1 MPLPRSLVK
10 TMPLMDFGPQV
21 QCAGYFQF
29 AGAAELHYELKLH
42 HFILLEQGRLD
53 AITAEGPISAKKN
66 DFICFRP
73 IPNMTY
79 RVPAGTVF
87 YEAAV
92 QISPAPHHLL
102 TPELPDF
109 GPLPILTPTGDALE
123 EFRSLFDTI
132 CVDLSQRGASHHF
145 RMQAAIYRMLA
156 LIAQRSAKIAKPA
169 RTVPQLDA
177 WDHLYLRVSSINGGS
192 ITPAHLSREM
202 GVSRGYFLQVFK
214 QRFGMAPGL
223 CRLQARLREAV
234 RRLRE
239 TDESV
244 KGIAYSLGFNGSKA
258 LTRALRKHFNHTA
271 SELRDQA
278 PTPGEQTTG
287 PNGLFP
293 SNQHILPQGDTL
305 DLLMKRFRVKRRDF

>member
-1 MPLPRSLVK
+1 MSL
-10 TMPLMDFGPQV
+10 LDFGPHV

-29 AGAAELHYELKLH
+29 ARAAEFHYELKLH

-53 AITAEGPISAKKN
+53 AITAEGPISAKKD

-73 IPNMTY
+73 TPNMTY

-92 QISPAPHHLL
+92 QISPSPNHLL

-132 CVDLSQRGASHHF
+132 CIELSQRGAAHHF

-156 LIAQRSAKIAKPA
+156 LVAQRSSKIAKPT
-169 RTVPQLDA
+169 RTAPQLDP
-177 WDHLYLRVSSINGGS
+177 WDHIYLRVSSINGGS
-192 ITPAHLSREM
+192 VNPSHLAREI

-214 QRFGMAPGL
+214 QRFGIPPGL
-223 CRLQARLREAV
+223 CRLHARLREAV

-239 TDESV
+239 TDESI
-244 KGIAYSLGFNGSKA
+244 KGIAYSLGFSGSKA
-258 LTRALRKHFNHTA
+258 LTRALRKHMNHTA
-271 SELRDQA
+271 SELREEA
-278 PTPGEQTTG
+278 PTPREETTA

-293 SNQHILPQGDTL
+293 SNQHILPKGDTV
-305 DLLMKRFRVKRRDF
+305 DLLMRRFRVKRRDL

>member
-1 MPLPRSLVK
+1 MSP
-10 TMPLMDFGPQV
+10 TEFGPQV

-29 AGAAELHYELKLH
+29 ARATEFHYELKLH
-42 HFILLEQGRLD
+42 HLILLEQGRLD
-53 AITAEGPISAKKN
+53 AITAEGPISGKKN

-73 IPNMTY
+73 TPNMTY
-79 RVPAGTVF
+79 RVTAGTVF

-92 QISPAPHHLL
+92 QFSPPPRHLL

-109 GPLPILTPTGDALE
+109 GPLPILNPTGDAMD

-132 CVDLSQRGASHHF
+132 CVELSQQGAAHHF
-145 RMQAAIYRMLA
+145 RMQGAIYRMLG
-156 LIAQRSAKIAKPA
+156 LMAQRSSKIAKPA
-169 RTVPQLDA
+169 TTARPLDA
-177 WDHLYLRVSSINGGS
+177 WDHIYLRVSSINGGS
-192 ITPAHLSREM
+192 VIPAHLAREM

-214 QRFGMAPGL
+214 QRFGTAPGL
-223 CRLQARLREAV
+223 CRLHARLREAV

-258 LTRALRKHFNHTA
+258 LTRALRKHLKHTA
-271 SELRDQA
+271 SELREDL
-278 PTPGEQTTG
+278 PTPEKETIA

-293 SNQHILPQGDTL
+293 SNQHILPPGDTV
-305 DLLMKRFRVKRRDF
+305 DLLMRRLQVKRREL